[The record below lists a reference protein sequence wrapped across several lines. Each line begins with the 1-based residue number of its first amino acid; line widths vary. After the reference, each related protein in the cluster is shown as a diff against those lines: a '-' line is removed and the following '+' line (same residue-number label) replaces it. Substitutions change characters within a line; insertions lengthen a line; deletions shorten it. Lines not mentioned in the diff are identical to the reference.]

1 MFTGIIEEVGTFL
14 SKKSGSCSASVTIAA
29 SRILE
34 SVHLG
39 DSICVNG
46 VCLTV
51 TSFHSDSFT
60 ADSMPEIM
68 RRIILGRLP
77 NGSPVNLERAMALGG
92 RFGGHIITGH
102 IDGTGVIQSVR
113 REDNAIWYTIRTS
126 PDILRYIIPKGSVA
140 IDGISLTVAEVN
152 DACFRISM
160 IPHTALSTALSQK
173 RTGDTVNL
181 ENDCVGKYVEKLL
194 GISREQP
201 RSVWESLKN

>member
-1 MFTGIIEEVGTFL
+1 
-14 SKKSGSCSASVTIAA
+14 
-29 SRILE
+29 
-34 SVHLG
+34 
-39 DSICVNG
+39 
-46 VCLTV
+46 
-51 TSFHSDSFT
+51 SFHSDSFT
-60 ADSMPEIM
+60 ADIMPETM
-68 RRIILGRLP
+68 RRTNLGRLP

-152 DACFRISM
+152 DACFRLSM
-160 IPHTALSTALSQK
+160 IPHTALNTALSQK

-181 ENDCVGKYVEKLL
+181 END
-194 GISREQP
+194 
-201 RSVWESLKN
+201 